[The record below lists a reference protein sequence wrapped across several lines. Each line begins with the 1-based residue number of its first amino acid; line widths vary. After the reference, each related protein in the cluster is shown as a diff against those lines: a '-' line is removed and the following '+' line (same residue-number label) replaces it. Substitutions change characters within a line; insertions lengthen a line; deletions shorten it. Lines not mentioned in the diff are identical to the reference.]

1 MARKILFQISAMFIL
16 YITIFSGMD
25 IRTVT
30 AGNKEDIVTREF
42 SKGELKGKLIWSA
55 SRQPLK
61 QGAVILA
68 LKTSENKCILKGNLS
83 AIVTER
89 GNFKLHNIPE
99 GTYVVFYSQ
108 LARATK
114 IWEFHDGLS
123 ISLRLEGLTPMHEEA
138 KKELFSVFKG
148 GSGSIKVQKG
158 SKFEFTD
165 GKLSGGDGSII
176 FDIFYLTMD
185 YRDAKPITV
194 TISAGKTLEKDI
206 YLWEVE
212 EKKVKEPE
220 EAFFTEEEKYFKEAM
235 SKRSIQAYREFLE
248 LFPESTFKEKVH
260 AKLEELYNKRHPKLR
275 NVRTAKIIINST
287 FPKGYEFEQESIPR
301 KLIEYTGLKIVE
313 ANETSDIA
321 LTIDIEGVAL
331 SASYR
336 NLGIQYSGAQIS
348 GSIAITHD
356 ETLFQKKVFYKR
368 INPTF
373 AIFSRKDSASSA
385 PFYKPIES
393 EFLPKLLR
401 ILVDAFGSIILEG
414 YIQEYER
421 DTRHFYDIG
430 SAMKVL
436 AAKWKERDPWAI
448 SYTNKNIADVSA
460 HTTMFKRDMVASF
473 IDSIR
478 DFRDERTVNLLIN
491 FIDHEYWRIQDTA
504 ISSLGDIGDVRAVK
518 PLIELL
524 LKIPEGETRKIKTV
538 TEALGKIT
546 GKTFGEDRR
555 KWEIWSKKGMPTKAQ
570 QVDKPKTIATGNK
583 VIITGQLVKKD
594 GSPVTY
600 GRVEINEWVE
610 EGNKFRIK
618 IGEGGIYLNPSC
630 KVDDEGRFTLE
641 LDLDVFEGVEAF
653 AILAELSENSFA
665 RWSPLRNRNGNLIVF
680 EFSEGAKNL
689 DLGQIVVE

>member
-83 AIVTER
+83 AIVAER

-158 SKFEFTD
+158 SKFVFKD
-165 GKLSGGDGSII
+165 GKLSGGDGAII

-194 TISAGKTLEKDI
+194 KISAGKTLEKDI

-212 EKKVKEPE
+212 EKKVKELE
-220 EAFFTEEEKYFKEAM
+220 EAFLTEEEKYFKEAM

-287 FPKGYEFEQESIPR
+287 FPEGYKFKHGVVPR
-301 KLIEYTGLKIVE
+301 KLIHYAGLDIVE
-313 ANETSDIA
+313 SDETSDIV
-321 LTIDIEGVAL
+321 LTIDISGIAL
-331 SASYR
+331 SQSYKKV
-336 NLGIQYSGAQIS
+336 GIQYSGAQI
-348 GSIAITHD
+348 
-356 ETLFQKKVFYKR
+356 
-368 INPTF
+368 
-373 AIFSRKDSASSA
+373 
-385 PFYKPIES
+385 
-393 EFLPKLLR
+393 
-401 ILVDAFGSIILEG
+401 
-414 YIQEYER
+414 
-421 DTRHFYDIG
+421 
-430 SAMKVL
+430 
-436 AAKWKERDPWAI
+436 
-448 SYTNKNIADVSA
+448 
-460 HTTMFKRDMVASF
+460 
-473 IDSIR
+473 
-478 DFRDERTVNLLIN
+478 
-491 FIDHEYWRIQDTA
+491 
-504 ISSLGDIGDVRAVK
+504 
-518 PLIELL
+518 
-524 LKIPEGETRKIKTV
+524 
-538 TEALGKIT
+538 T
-546 GKTFGEDRR
+546 G
-555 KWEIWSKKGMPTKAQ
+555 
-570 QVDKPKTIATGNK
+570 
-583 VIITGQLVKKD
+583 
-594 GSPVTY
+594 
-600 GRVEINEWVE
+600 
-610 EGNKFRIK
+610 
-618 IGEGGIYLNPSC
+618 
-630 KVDDEGRFTLE
+630 
-641 LDLDVFEGVEAF
+641 
-653 AILAELSENSFA
+653 
-665 RWSPLRNRNGNLIVF
+665 
-680 EFSEGAKNL
+680 
-689 DLGQIVVE
+689 

>member
-1 MARKILFQISAMFIL
+1 
-16 YITIFSGMD
+16 MD

-83 AIVTER
+83 AIVAER

-158 SKFEFTD
+158 SKFVFKD
-165 GKLSGGDGSII
+165 GKLSGGDGAII

-194 TISAGKTLEKDI
+194 KISAGKTLEKDI

-212 EKKVKEPE
+212 EKKVKELE
-220 EAFFTEEEKYFKEAM
+220 EAFLTEEEKYFKEAM

-287 FPKGYEFEQESIPR
+287 FPEGYKFKHGVVPR
-301 KLIEYTGLKIVE
+301 KLIQYAGLDIVE
-313 ANETSDIA
+313 SDETSDIV
-321 LTIDIEGVAL
+321 LTIDISGVAL
-331 SASYR
+331 SQSYKKV
-336 NLGIQYSGAQIS
+336 GIQYSGAQIT
-348 GSIAITHD
+348 GSIAITHHG
-356 ETLFQKKVFYKR
+356 TLFQKKDFRKR
-368 INPTF
+368 LEPPYVS
-373 AIFSRKDSASSA
+373 FSQKPSPSYA
-385 PFYKPIES
+385 PFHEPIKS
-393 EFLPKLLR
+393 EFHLKLLH
-401 ILVDAFGSIILEG
+401 ILVDAFGSNILEG
-414 YIQEYER
+414 YIEAYAENSSL
-421 DTRHFYDIG
+421 YDLG

-436 AAKWKERDPWAI
+436 AAKWKERDPWVI
-448 SYTNKNIADVSA
+448 SYTDKNIADVSTD
-460 HTTMFKRDMVASF
+460 TTFKKNMVWRF
-473 IDSIR
+473 IYSIR
-478 DFRDERTVNLLIN
+478 DFKDERTVNLLVN

-524 LKIPEGETRKIKTV
+524 LKMPEGETRKIKTV

-555 KWEIWSKKGMPTKAQ
+555 KWEIWSKRGIPTQAQ

-594 GSPVTY
+594 GSPLSYAYLGVHEFKD
-600 GRVEINEWVE
+600 GEIMLQ
-610 EGNKFRIK
+610 FSD
-618 IGEGGIYLNPSC
+618 GGIFLNPTFEIY
-630 KVDDEGRFTLE
+630 KEAKGRFKLDM
-641 LDLDVFEGVEAF
+641 DLDVFEGAEAF
-653 AILAELSENSFA
+653 AILARLNPDPFA
-665 RWSPLRNRNGNLIVF
+665 QNVPLRDSNGVVIVLD
-680 EFSEGAKNL
+680 FSEGARNL
-689 DLGQIVVE
+689 DLGEIVVE